1 MRRRTFLGAAT
12 ATLASP
18 ALVRAAGA
26 TTLKFVP
33 YADLAL
39 IDPAVSAFVTRN
51 HAMMVYDTLFAMDE
65 HGVAQPQMLDGYNK
79 DADGLTWT
87 LTLRDGLKFHDNT
100 PVLGR
105 DVVASLKRW
114 QVADAFGQALAA
126 ATEELSAPTDK
137 TIKIRLKR
145 PFHLLPD
152 ALAHPTNNIA
162 CIMPERLAN
171 TPPNVRLTDIVGS
184 GAYRYI
190 ANERVPGARNVY
202 AKFDGYVPS
211 PRGPASFRAGAQIAY
226 FDRVEWL
233 TTPDPS
239 TQVAALKNGEVDWV
253 EQPIMDL
260 VPSLRTDRGLKIEV
274 VETAGLLGFLRFN
287 QLFPPFDNPRIRQAV
302 LRAVNQREFMEAV
315 VGSNAAFDAKCGYFT
330 SGSPLASDAGME
342 ALSGTA
348 SINDIKR
355 MLADAGYKG
364 ERVVCLT
371 PTDVPRINAI
381 AEVGADMLRKIG
393 MNVDEVSTDWG
404 TAVQRTISR
413 KPLDAGGWSMFAAYT
428 GGIEASSPATHQ
440 LLRGNGANA
449 YNGWPEAPKME
460 ALRDQFLAAD
470 DLATRQSIAKAMQA
484 QAMLDV
490 PYLPVGSYFQPTAYK
505 ADLTGMQKGLIQF
518 TGVRRSG

>member
-1 MRRRTFLGAAT
+1 MRRRTFLGAAA

-51 HAMMVYDTLFAMDE
+51 HAMLVYDTLFAMDE
-65 HGVAQPQMLDGYNK
+65 KGVAQPQMLDGYSK
-79 DADGLTWT
+79 ETDGLTWL

-137 TIKIRLKR
+137 TIKFRLKR

-171 TPPNVRLTDIVGS
+171 TPANVRLNDIVGS
-184 GAYRYI
+184 GAYRYLG
-190 ANERVPGARNVY
+190 NERVPGARNVY
-202 AKFDGYVPS
+202 AKFEGYVPS

-260 VPSLRTDRGLKIEV
+260 VPSLRADRALKTEV

-315 VGSNAAFDAKCGYFT
+315 VGSNAAFDAKCGFFT
-330 SGSPLASDAGME
+330 SGSSLASDAGME
-342 ALSGTA
+342 ALNGTHG
-348 SINDIKR
+348 IDEVKR
-355 MLADAGYKG
+355 MLTDAGYKG
-364 ERVVCLT
+364 ERVVYLT

-404 TAVQRTISR
+404 TAVQRTVGR
-413 KPLDAGGWSMFAAYT
+413 KPLDAGGWSMFCAYT

-440 LLRGNGANA
+440 LLRGNGAHA
-449 YNGWPEAPKME
+449 YNGWPEAPKLE
-460 ALRDQFLAAD
+460 ALRDQFLTAD
-470 DLATRQSIAKAMQA
+470 DLQTQQSIAKAMQA